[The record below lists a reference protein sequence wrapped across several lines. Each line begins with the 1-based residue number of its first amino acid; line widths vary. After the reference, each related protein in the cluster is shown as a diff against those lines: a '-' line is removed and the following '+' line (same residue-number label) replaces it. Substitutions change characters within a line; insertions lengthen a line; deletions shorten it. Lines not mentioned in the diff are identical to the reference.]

1 VTNAIDLRQG
11 HRRSLRLLAAVA
23 VFAMLQ
29 VGLAAR
35 SGASEPDVVGGDP
48 AEAGEYGWQVAL
60 VDHNIPPQFG
70 QFCGGSL
77 IAVDVVLTAAHC
89 VSGAGPADIDVFI
102 GQHDLRLPGETIR
115 AASITVH
122 PNYNPRKSTFDV
134 AVIHLQSASVKGTPG
149 RLIRPT
155 QTSLWEP
162 GDMAWV
168 TGWGA
173 TSEGGSG
180 SNVLLEAE
188 VPIVSDADCADAY
201 GSQLVPQHHLC
212 AGFLGEGGVDTC
224 QGDSGGPMMVPNARG
239 KLFIV
244 GLTSW
249 GTGCARPNFPGVY
262 SEVASYLS
270 WINAQLT
277 S

>member
-1 VTNAIDLRQG
+1 MLDASVT
-11 HRRSLRLLAAVA
+11 RRGPSLPLRLLVAVA
-23 VFAMLQ
+23 AFAMLQ
-29 VGLAAR
+29 FGLAAR
-35 SGASEPDVVGGDP
+35 AGAVEPEVVGGDP

-60 VDHNIPPQFG
+60 VSHGSPPRFG
-70 QFCGGSL
+70 QYCGGSL
-77 IAVDVVLTAAHC
+77 IAADVVLTAAHC
-89 VSGAGPADIDVFI
+89 VVGSRPADVDVFA
-102 GQHDLRLPGETIR
+102 GQHDLRQAGELIR
-115 AASITVH
+115 AKTITVH
-122 PNYNPRKSTFDV
+122 PNYNSRRSTFDV
-134 AVIHLQSASVKGTPG
+134 AVIHLMTPSTQGTPG

-162 GDMAWV
+162 GDLAWV

-180 SNVLLEAE
+180 SPVLLEAQ

-201 GSQLVPQHHLC
+201 GTDLVPEHHLC
-212 AGFLGEGGVDTC
+212 AGFLGQGGVDTC

-249 GTGCARPNFPGVY
+249 GFGCARPNFPGVY
-262 SEVASYLS
+262 SEVATYLT
-270 WINAQLT
+270 WIHQQLG
-277 S
+277 